1 MIQLTRRGVL
11 FERDAAW
18 EAVTRSFAERHVVVL
33 RQFVEEALLQRIL
46 RLVAKG
52 EFHDHETRNR
62 YRNSVLLR
70 AMTSERPLALF
81 RLFRMLLN
89 SPVLFPAIQELV
101 DCGADR
107 FPEREDINERGGG
120 VGRFQPG
127 QLHHMM
133 HEHGH
138 FDDWHDDVVRGR
150 QVGVSVN
157 LEPSLAAAGAI
168 EIRQAPSAVHREA
181 PSAVHRVVAGC
192 GDAVLIRIAKGL
204 EHRALAS
211 TGAVPRCTFTGWY
224 AATPNPYDGQSS
236 PIPWR
241 TWIERPKPASDP
253 RKI

>member
-18 EAVTRSFAERHVVVL
+18 EAVTQSFAERHVVVL

-52 EFHDHETRNR
+52 EFHDHETRHR
-62 YRNSVLLR
+62 DRVLLR

-107 FPEREDINERGGG
+107 FPERKDVNERGGG

-133 HEHGH
+133 HERGH

-157 LEPSLAAAGAI
+157 LEPSRTAAGAI
-168 EIRQAPSAVHREA
+168 EIREA

-192 GDAVLIRIAKGL
+192 GDAVLIRIARGL

-211 TGAVPRCTFTGWY
+211 TGTVPRCTFTGWY
-224 AATPNPYDGQSS
+224 IATPNPYDSKSS

-241 TWIERPKPASDP
+241 TWMERPKLASDP

>member
-18 EAVTRSFAERHVVVL
+18 EAATRSFAERHVVVL
-33 RQFVEEALLQRIL
+33 RQFVEKALLQRIL

-52 EFHDHETRNR
+52 EFHDHETRGGRRNR
-62 YRNSVLLR
+62 VILR
-70 AMTSERPLALF
+70 AMTSQRPLALF
-81 RLFRMLLN
+81 RLFEMLLN

-107 FPEREDINERGGG
+107 FPGREDIDERGGG
-120 VGRFQPG
+120 VGRFQTG

-133 HEHGH
+133 HERGH
-138 FDDWHDDVVRGR
+138 FDAWHNDVVSGR

-157 LEPSLAAAGAI
+157 LEPSRAAAGAI
-168 EIRQAPSAVHREA
+168 EIREA
-181 PSAVHRVVAGC
+181 RSAVHRVVAGC
-192 GDAVLIRIAKGL
+192 GDAVLVRIAKGL

-224 AATPNPYDGQSS
+224 VATPNPYDKQSS
-236 PIPWR
+236 PIPW
-241 TWIERPKPASDP
+241 WPWMARPN
-253 RKI
+253 